1 MVSLGVHLE
10 VLMVVPVPRV
20 VDSLG
25 YLQPA
30 KEEDELEDEE
40 DGDANVG
47 YVGDFLLGEKSHS
60 KVGVHGKLYN
70 LKKEKDKL
78 IKKVVGQLTCL

>member
-1 MVSLGVHLE
+1 MGVHLE
-10 VLMVVPVPRV
+10 ILMVVAVPRV

-40 DGDANVG
+40 DGDA
-47 YVGDFLLGEKSHS
+47 YPYFE
-60 KVGVHGKLYN
+60 LYLN
-70 LKKEKDKL
+70 H
-78 IKKVVGQLTCL
+78 I